1 MEIIEKI
8 LSVIS
13 KILLVIWKFYK
24 WLFITSYKWNMV
36 LFGLIG
42 VLLGGGSSP
51 PPPPDPDDEENKQR
65 IRQLQREIPR
75 SKTEEVL
82 EKFGKLE
89 PTTPTE
95 FQIIQKL
102 ENSPGKPLHEVLSE
116 EEMQILIMLL
126 LRKLGII

>member
-8 LSVIS
+8 LSVIG

-24 WLFITSYKWNMV
+24 WLFITSYQWSM
-36 LFGLIG
+36 LLLGLIG

-51 PPPPDPDDEENKQR
+51 PPPPLPNDEENERR
-65 IRQLQREIPR
+65 IRQLQREIP
-75 SKTEEVL
+75 SLKTEKVV

-102 ENSPGKPLHEVLSE
+102 KNSPGKPLNEVLSE
-116 EEMQILIMLL
+116 EEMQILIMIL

>member
-1 MEIIEKI
+1 
-8 LSVIS
+8 
-13 KILLVIWKFYK
+13 
-24 WLFITSYKWNMV
+24 MV

-42 VLLGGGSSP
+42 LLLGVSSP
-51 PPPPDPDDEENKQR
+51 PPPPDPDEEKNKQK
-65 IRQLQREIPR
+65 IRQLQREIPS
-75 SKTEEVL
+75 SKTEQVL

-102 ENSPGKPLHEVLSE
+102 KNSPGKPLNEVLSE
-116 EEMQILIMLL
+116 EEMQILIMIL

>member
-8 LSVIS
+8 LSVIG

-24 WLFITSYKWNMV
+24 WLFITSYQWSM
-36 LFGLIG
+36 LLLGLIG

-51 PPPPDPDDEENKQR
+51 PPPPLPNDEENERR
-65 IRQLQREIPR
+65 IRQLEREIP
-75 SKTEEVL
+75 SLKTEKVV

-102 ENSPGKPLHEVLSE
+102 KNSPGKPLNEVLSE
-116 EEMQILIMLL
+116 EEMQILIMIL